1 MSAQLNESL
10 SAVVDGEASSFETRR
25 VLDELQRS
33 DDLSARW
40 HRYHLIGAALRREG
54 EDIEHRRALDRL
66 WQEVDG
72 SSEGT
77 VPAPAVGARQWRL
90 GRLTAAA
97 VAASVALTVVV
108 AFYPDGRSPLPDGA
122 AAVGMRDGLAS
133 VAPLFGDTVAAGV
146 ERADARVVRTL
157 PNATDV
163 RRMQAYMLR
172 HAHHMALSQ
181 RAAGSV
187 PFVKVAAFEGR

>member
-1 MSAQLNESL
+1 MSVQLNESL
-10 SAVVDGEASSFETRR
+10 SAVVDAEASAFETRR
-25 VLDELQRS
+25 VLDELQRNEG
-33 DDLSARW
+33 LRARW

-54 EDIEHRRALDRL
+54 EHVEHRRALDRL

-72 SSEGT
+72 TSDGT
-77 VPAPAVGARQWRL
+77 VPAPAVGARRWRL

-108 AFYPDGRSPLPDGA
+108 AFYPDGNSRVPDGTA
-122 AAVGMRDGLAS
+122 SLGVRDGLAS
-133 VAPLFGDTVAAGV
+133 VAPILGDTVAPGV

-157 PNATDV
+157 PSATDV